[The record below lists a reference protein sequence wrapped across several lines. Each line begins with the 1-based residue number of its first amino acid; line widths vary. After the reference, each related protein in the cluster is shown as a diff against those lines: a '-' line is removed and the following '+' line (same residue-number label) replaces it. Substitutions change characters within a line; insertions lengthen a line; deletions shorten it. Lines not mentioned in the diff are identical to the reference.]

1 MIVTQLDID
10 GRVAQ
15 AKPAKLDYFTR
26 TRDDTDVDVVAVFRT
41 SHDNNLFTGEVQII
55 TSIWGYVKIKE
66 RTMQHLQ
73 TCDLT
78 LPAIRTNTG
87 QLLRANPPTPFSI
100 LIDAIWFDVDAAS
113 QAKIDADGRSLV
125 GGVHA
130 ACHLLLN
137 CLPWVVFC
145 DVAELTCEH
154 VHPSRVRPRPPRV
167 LVCDRRGRTGI
178 MQAAY
183 SRFTEVCMRH
193 GIDSWF

>member
-26 TRDDTDVDVVAVFRT
+26 TRDDTDVDVVAVYRS

-87 QLLRANPPTPFSI
+87 QLLRANPPTPI
-100 LIDAIWFDVDAAS
+100 LNTL
-113 QAKIDADGRSLV
+113 RHHLV
-125 GGVHA
+125 R
-130 ACHLLLN
+130 CR
-137 CLPWVVFC
+137 C
-145 DVAELTCEH
+145 CE
-154 VHPSRVRPRPPRV
+154 SGEN
-167 LVCDRRGRTGI
+167 RR
-178 MQAAY
+178 
-183 SRFTEVCMRH
+183 
-193 GIDSWF
+193 